1 VEVQHV
7 IRFFRLGVLTAP
19 AVALAIGW
27 MPPHACALDLL
38 VNETEDAVDAVSDGT
53 CADAEGRCTLRA
65 AVQEANGSVG
75 PDSLTLP
82 AGVYTLKRVGAG
94 EDLAAS
100 GDLDVTG
107 TMTLGGAGVAA
118 TVIQGKK
125 DRVFHIAP
133 GAQVEIRDLTITK
146 GKVGGKGVT
155 GNDAS
160 GGGVRND
167 GELLLERVVVT
178 KNKAG
183 DDAGGITNQ
192 GVLVLVD
199 VTLSSNKAKDDAGG
213 FDNDA
218 GTVTLR
224 GVTLSKNKA
233 KDEAGGFESEEAG
246 TVDGENV
253 TVTGNKAREAGG
265 VNVEQGG
272 TLSLLNMTVTGN
284 KAKEGGGGVNNEDG
298 STLELSSSVI
308 AGNKKQNCGGTIT
321 SLGGN
326 VEAGTSCGFAG
337 PADQGGVAD
346 AGLEQLADNG
356 GPTATHALA
365 PGSPAIDFGDDA
377 QCPLLDQRGLGR
389 FDDPAVAGS
398 ICDSGA
404 FERQAP

>member
-1 VEVQHV
+1 MT
-7 IRFFRLGVLTAP
+7 RLALLSSA
-19 AVALAIGW
+19 AVALALGG
-27 MPPHACALDLL
+27 PAPRAAALDLV
-38 VNETEDAVDAVSDGT
+38 VNETEDAVDAVIDET
-53 CADAEGRCTLRA
+53 CADSEGRCTLRA
-65 AVQEANGSVG
+65 AVQEANASVG

-107 TMTLGGAGVAA
+107 TMTLGGAGAAA

-125 DRVFHIAP
+125 DRVFHILP
-133 GAQVEIRDLTITK
+133 GAQVEIRDVTLTK
-146 GKVGGKGVT
+146 GKAGGKGVT

-167 GELLLERVVVT
+167 GNLVLERVVVS
-178 KNKAG
+178 KNKAD

-192 GVLVLVD
+192 DTLVLID
-199 VTLSSNKAKDDAGG
+199 VTLTGNKAADDAGG
-213 FDNDA
+213 FDNDG

-253 TVTGNKAREAGG
+253 TVSGNKAHETGG

-272 TLSLLNMTVTGN
+272 AITLVNLTATGN
-284 KAKEGGGGVNNEDG
+284 KAKEGGGGVSNEDG
-298 STLELSSSVI
+298 STLELSNSIV
-308 AGNKKQNCGGTIT
+308 AGNKKQNCAGTIA

-326 VEAGTSCGFAG
+326 VEAGTSCSFTG
-337 PADQGGVAD
+337 PGDQGGVAD
-346 AGLEQLADNG
+346 AGLEKLADNG

-365 PGSPAIDFGDDA
+365 AGSPAIDAGDDA
-377 QCPLLDQRGLGR
+377 TCPLLDQRGLGR
-389 FDDPAVAGS
+389 FDDPAVDGTL
-398 ICDSGA
+398 CDAGA
-404 FERQAP
+404 FERQGP